1 MAVSRLSL
9 TMTFLGLLASSGAFA
24 HSHGHAM
31 TEAEQQAAKGVF
43 DDSNVK
49 DRALS
54 DWEGIWQ
61 SVYPLLENG
70 SLDPVFQKKAEK
82 EGSKSF
88 EQIKAYYR
96 TGYQTTVG
104 KIEIENNNMAFFTGD
119 KSVSCDYRYEGFKIL
134 HYASGKKGVRYLFAC
149 EDSASQAPKYVQF
162 SDHLIG
168 PRHSQHFHIFT
179 GNTSQAALLEEMD
192 NWPTYYP
199 EQLHSHQVVDEMLH
213 H

>member
-9 TMTFLGLLASSGAFA
+9 TMIFLGLLASSGAFA

-31 TEAEQQAAKGVF
+31 TEVEQQAAKGVF

-61 SVYPLLENG
+61 SVYPLLVNG

-96 TGYQTTVG
+96 TGYQTNVG
-104 KIEIENNNMAFFTGD
+104 KIAIENNIIEFHTPNNI
-119 KSVSCDYRYEGFKIL
+119 VSCRYRYEGFKIL
-134 HYASGKKGVRYLFAC
+134 NYSSGKKGVRYLFAC
-149 EDSASQAPKYVQF
+149 DDSASQAPKYVQF
-162 SDHLIG
+162 SDHIIG
-168 PRHSQHFHIFT
+168 PRKSQHFHIFT
-179 GNTSQAALLEEMD
+179 GNTSQAALLEEMK

-199 EQLHSHQVVDEMLH
+199 DQLYIHQVVDEMLH